1 MREFNY
7 ARNDLNNFGTGL
19 NITTIETSKNVF
31 KSVPQDKPGGGT
43 DTTPFLSTTDG
54 TNPFLA
60 ERVTSIGGIA

>member
-1 MREFNY
+1 MNNL
-7 ARNDLNNFGTGL
+7 ARTQANNFGNGL
-19 NITTIETSKNVF
+19 NITTIDLPTKNVF

-60 ERVTSIGGIA
+60 EFVTSVGGIA